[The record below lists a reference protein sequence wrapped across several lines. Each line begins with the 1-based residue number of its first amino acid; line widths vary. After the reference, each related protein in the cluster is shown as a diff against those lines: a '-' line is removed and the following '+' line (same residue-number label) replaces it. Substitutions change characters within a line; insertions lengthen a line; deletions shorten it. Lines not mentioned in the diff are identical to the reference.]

1 MKVDCS
7 QPHWV
12 VISKERGVTKF
23 EELLSVGTRF
33 LTGFHQGLEMLR
45 RPPLI
50 KSEMVERIIKANE
63 SRRLKAYVEAGCI
76 NPHDGV
82 QNLNKLHTCLVGLQ
96 DHLRKAK
103 SLLLELEGFMENV
116 ASAMQA
122 AETSS
127 SELPEETC
135 KNGLDHQAMVFDKE
149 VELCHLEKSK
159 VTDYAAMMG
168 IIYAMLKQDYTMQEK
183 IVSSLNLKSS
193 AGELESYCL
202 MWSLRPFVNDEIM
215 FQAWKLVT

>member
-1 MKVDCS
+1 MLRLANGLFILCLLYLFTYLFLKIGFYDTS
-7 QPHWV
+7 Y
-12 VISKERGVTKF
+12 ISP
-23 EELLSVGTRF
+23 LLTRF
-33 LTGFHQGLEMLR
+33 FTF
-45 RPPLI
+45 I
-50 KSEMVERIIKANE
+50 V
-63 SRRLKAYVEAGCI
+63 Y
-76 NPHDGV
+76 
-82 QNLNKLHTCLVGLQ
+82 
-96 DHLRKAK
+96 
-103 SLLLELEGFMENV
+103 LL
-116 ASAMQA
+116 
-122 AETSS
+122 
-127 SELPEETC
+127 
-135 KNGLDHQAMVFDKE
+135 KE